1 MEVDR
6 TRSQKALKFHCQD
19 GTGVE
24 SPRKEQKADP
34 SLAGDDLC
42 FRSWNTRLQGRSR
55 RGTKFPSEMSKG
67 IRTEHEK
74 TYK

>member
-6 TRSQKALKFHCQD
+6 TRSHKALKLHCQH

-42 FRSWNTRLQGRSR
+42 FSSWNTR
-55 RGTKFPSEMSKG
+55 FPSEMSKG

>member
-1 MEVDR
+1 MQVDR

-34 SLAGDDLC
+34 RLAGMIFASGAGTQGSREDLEEA
-42 FRSWNTRLQGRSR
+42 
-55 RGTKFPSEMSKG
+55 PSSQVK
-67 IRTEHEK
+67 
-74 TYK
+74 